1 MRGRAPQDRPG
12 ATSLLG
18 RGTAGGGFLPV
29 PVGSLNRRLPAIG
42 LMVALTLLVLLGV
55 AGCGGGARIYT
66 TPEGF
71 VGARVSES
79 SLVMDAVYM
88 DDPEQG
94 IEGVVRLIWWDV
106 FNVTVLNESDD
117 AISLPVEQFSI
128 TDSRGQR
135 HAALPLDSVLS
146 YRSLVLGP
154 LMGYQQRAIR
164 RAFWRGEPI
173 APGTFAVGYVFFERH
188 SNLMPCT
195 FALDPNPE
203 REEDELVAAFPP
215 STRRHEEETL
225 QQEEGEQIRELAPE
239 LEQQPESS
247 EEGAAADEEEARR
260 RSMAARTSP
269 RSRGGAH
276 SARRELRWGNPSPL
290 ARDQ

>member
-1 MRGRAPQDRPG
+1 M
-12 ATSLLG
+12 T
-18 RGTAGGGFLPV
+18 
-29 PVGSLNRRLPAIG
+29 
-42 LMVALTLLVLLGV
+42 ALTLLVLLSM

-88 DDPEQG
+88 DDPDQG

-117 AISLPVEQFSI
+117 AITLPVERFSI

-135 HAALPLDSVLS
+135 HTALPLDSVLS

-164 RAFWRGEPI
+164 RAFWRNEAI

-195 FALDPNPE
+195 FSLDPNPE
-203 REEDELVAAFPP
+203 REEDELLAAFPP
-215 STRRHEEETL
+215 STRRREEESVR
-225 QQEEGEQIRELAPE
+225 QEEAEQIRELDPE
-239 LEQQPESS
+239 LEQQLESVEEGTTSPESEPSEGSEGAGEGES
-247 EEGAAADEEEARR
+247 EE
-260 RSMAARTSP
+260 
-269 RSRGGAH
+269 
-276 SARRELRWGNPSPL
+276 
-290 ARDQ
+290 